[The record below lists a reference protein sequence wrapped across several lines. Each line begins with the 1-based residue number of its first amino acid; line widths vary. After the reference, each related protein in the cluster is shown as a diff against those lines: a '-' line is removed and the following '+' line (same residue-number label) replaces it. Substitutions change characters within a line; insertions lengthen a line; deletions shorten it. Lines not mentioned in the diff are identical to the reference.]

1 MDYSKMS
8 DFEIN
13 CDVANAIGL
22 ARHLFFPSNEDEF
35 DGESPLNDR
44 GPIWQTREFRVK
56 GYKPSNGNC
65 FNPCNNPADAWPI
78 IVGKKL
84 SLINADDKWLCVP
97 EDEPIDGVTG
107 DAVHMIYSGDG
118 VEHENPLR
126 AAMIVFLMMQDSANV
141 PANSTGSDIR

>member
-1 MDYSKMS
+1 MDYSKLS

-13 CDVANAIGL
+13 RAVAIAIGFHPDECDI
-22 ARHLFFPSNEDEF
+22 AKRGTPSVGVEWNEDTGYATKTF
-35 DGESPLNDR
+35 D
-44 GPIWQTREFRVK
+44 
-56 GYKPSNGNC
+56 Y
-65 FNPCNNPADAWPI
+65 CNNPVDAWPI

-97 EDEPIDGVTG
+97 EDEPVDGVTG
-107 DAVHMIYSGDG
+107 DAVHMIYAGDG

-141 PANSTGSDIR
+141 PANSTRSDIR